1 MIIKRFN
8 QLGIERF
15 NDFMDSLTGAEP
27 LSVPYSILQDPHTTE
42 DLPRAIEIHVRSF
55 ANRLEAAK
63 FLYDLFAKSGIPEV
77 ERDRG
82 IWAWLSLYF
91 FDQLCPVDKSGKRK
105 PGDRARWIPATSNF
119 RKYYRHLLAGPYRIY
134 RTHRDNPDR
143 ALALLSEPLS
153 KPGEIAEQISARQ
166 ELVTNRAIVELATN
180 LYIDRATLRRKP
192 GAAGK
197 GPGSARRLV
206 GVLQQFDVTWNLYT
220 MRASDLMRMMPA
232 EFSKFQPAQN
242 TV

>member
-1 MIIKRFN
+1 VIIKRFN
-8 QLGIERF
+8 QLGLERF
-15 NDFMDSLTGAEP
+15 NDFLDSLTGDEP
-27 LSVPYSILQDPHTTE
+27 LPIQSAILEDPQTTE
-42 DLPRAIEIHVRSF
+42 DLPKAIEITMQKFSR
-55 ANRLEAAK
+55 RLEAARY
-63 FLYDLFAKSGIPEV
+63 LNDLLSQSGIPEL

-82 IWAWLSLYF
+82 VWAWLSLYF

-134 RTHRDNPDR
+134 KTHRDNPDR

-166 ELVTNRAIVELATN
+166 ELVTNRAVVELATD
-180 LYIDRATLRRKP
+180 LYIDRTTGRRRP

-220 MRASDLMRMMPA
+220 MGASDLMGMMPA
-232 EFSKFQPAQN
+232 EFSRFRPAQSK
-242 TV
+242 V